1 MESCTLPAR
10 RRAAIPNVLRATS
23 HQRLLAHQAR
33 AQLGQLAFG
42 ELREAR
48 VELVGDRAAEHAVAE
63 EFEPL
68 VVVRAVAPMGERPLE
83 EACVGEPVSQ

>member
-1 MESCTLPAR
+1 VQLRHR
-10 RRAAIPNVLRATS
+10 RE
-23 HQRLLAHQAR
+23 RLLAHQAR

-48 VELVGDRAAEHAVAE
+48 VELVGDRAAEDAVTE

-68 VVVRAVAPMGERPLE
+68 VVVRAVAAMRQRLLE
-83 EACVGEPVSQ
+83 EPCVCELVSQQRYWPFEFAA